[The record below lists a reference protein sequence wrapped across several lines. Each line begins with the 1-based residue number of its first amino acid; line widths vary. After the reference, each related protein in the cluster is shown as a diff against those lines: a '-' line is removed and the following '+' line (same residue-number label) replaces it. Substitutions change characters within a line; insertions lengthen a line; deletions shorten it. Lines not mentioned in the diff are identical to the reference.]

1 MAQAV
6 LDHALGGRE
15 LRPVVDAVDLL
26 FRDDGDGRP
35 VPEVAGDLD
44 EVRQVILALGVVV
57 LHPVEKG
64 ERQIAPDGHQAAVAE
79 RDRPFRFGGV
89 LVLAD
94 GQKLVAGRDEAP
106 IPRRILR
113 LEAHRDDGGPL
124 AQAARAAWRRF
135 PEVTSGVSPYATIT
149 SSVRLLQS
157 LPRAQNRM
165 SRAKPVPLHEDAS
178 LRQGFLS
185 FLRHVLVIGPDD
197 DGGARGAGRFQG
209 REHMSE
215 HGAVGDLMQHFRL
228 AGFHPGAFACR
239 ENDGEAAAR

>member
-1 MAQAV
+1 MA
-6 LDHALGGRE
+6 LSFFD
-15 LRPVVDAVDLL
+15 
-26 FRDDGDGRP
+26 
-35 VPEVAGDLD
+35 
-44 EVRQVILALGVVV
+44 
-57 LHPVEKG
+57 PVEKG
-64 ERQIAPDGHQAAVAE
+64 ERQIAPDGHQASVAE
-79 RDRPFRFGGV
+79 RDRPLRFARV
-89 LVLAD
+89 LVLAN

-124 AQAARAAWRRF
+124 RKRRAQLGEGFRKDERRIAIRDDH
-135 PEVTSGVSPYATIT
+135 V
-149 SSVRLLQS
+149 VRPLLQS

-197 DGGARGAGRFQG
+197 DGDARGAGRFQG

-215 HGAVGDLMQHFRL
+215 HGAVGDLMQHLRL

>member
-1 MAQAV
+1 
-6 LDHALGGRE
+6 
-15 LRPVVDAVDLL
+15 
-26 FRDDGDGRP
+26 
-35 VPEVAGDLD
+35 
-44 EVRQVILALGVVV
+44 
-57 LHPVEKG
+57 
-64 ERQIAPDGHQAAVAE
+64 
-79 RDRPFRFGGV
+79 
-89 LVLAD
+89 
-94 GQKLVAGRDEAP
+94 
-106 IPRRILR
+106 
-113 LEAHRDDGGPL
+113 
-124 AQAARAAWRRF
+124 
-135 PEVTSGVSPYATIT
+135 
-149 SSVRLLQS
+149 
-157 LPRAQNRM
+157 M